1 MKTNTAN
8 ADIRQRAQ
16 KAGLPLWRL
25 AEKAGIADTTLSK
38 WLRMELKP
46 ADPRRT
52 LILSA
57 LQELE
62 QERTGGRN
70 GEEETQNTAVP
81 DR

>member
-1 MKTNTAN
+1 MRQNEAN
-8 ADIRQRAQ
+8 ADIRKRAQ
-16 KAGLPLWRL
+16 QAGLPLWRL
-25 AEKAGIADTTLSK
+25 AEKAGIADTTMTK

-62 QERTGGRN
+62 QERTGKHGQTEKAERPP
-70 GEEETQNTAVP
+70 V
-81 DR
+81 